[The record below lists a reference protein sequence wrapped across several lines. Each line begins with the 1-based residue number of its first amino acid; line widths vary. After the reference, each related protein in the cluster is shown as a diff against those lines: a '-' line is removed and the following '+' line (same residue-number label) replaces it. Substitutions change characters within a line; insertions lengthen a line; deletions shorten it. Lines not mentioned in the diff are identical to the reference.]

1 MIFAHL
7 RRDGVDILFSTLAA
21 GNLCVRMKI
30 RYNIEERGIL
40 LVYTSGEL
48 IFSKKKANR
57 GSGGPEIERFLLKID
72 AARSVEF
79 VSA

>member
-7 RRDGVDILFSTLAA
+7 RRDGVDITLSTLAA
-21 GNLCVRMKI
+21 GNLCIRMKI
-30 RYNIEERGIL
+30 RYNIRDWDIL

-57 GSGGPEIERFLLKID
+57 GPGGPEIERFSLKID